1 MKPNYTDKEL
11 EEQGK
16 TITMP
21 DLRGMGIVE
30 AVNELRRLGLNYE
43 YSGESGKVIYQFPAP
58 MAEINSKTVTFFE
71 LG

>member
-1 MKPNYTDKEL
+1 
-11 EEQGK
+11 
-16 TITMP
+16 MP